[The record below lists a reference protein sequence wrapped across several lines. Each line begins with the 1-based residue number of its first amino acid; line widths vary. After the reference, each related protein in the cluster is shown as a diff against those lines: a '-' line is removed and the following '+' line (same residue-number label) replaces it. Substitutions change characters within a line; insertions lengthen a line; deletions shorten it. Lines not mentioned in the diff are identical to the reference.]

1 VTAQGESEGQEDR
14 QQSGGSSSEGRRP
27 HRLPAPDGDRL
38 DDLDQ
43 GPSAAHPRKPR
54 VLLVITLA
62 EVGGAQSYVAALLPA
77 LAGRFDVSVAAYGLG
92 PLREAAA
99 TTGAHFIPLRHVR
112 RAVNPFRDVAGLVE
126 LARVLRRERP
136 DIVHASSSK
145 AGVLGR
151 LAAVLAGV
159 PVRIFTAH
167 GWAFGARAGISSRL
181 YRLADRLM
189 RPLTSQTICV
199 SERERA
205 AGIEAHTCD
214 PARTVVIRNAVDL
227 DSWPVTT
234 GERPRPLVVSVGRL
248 KAPKDFP
255 TLVRALGLLPEGTF
269 EGLIVGDGPER
280 RVVQRQIVGHGLS
293 EVVRLAG
300 ERHDV
305 PAILAGADVFVLSS
319 RSEGLPVSVLEAMA
333 AGLPVVATD
342 VGGVSELVLD
352 GETGLLVPAG
362 DAPALTRALAWLLE
376 DSARRRRLGAA
387 ARERVVRDFSLD
399 AFRQAHLDLYSRELA
414 KRGLPAPAP

>member
-1 VTAQGESEGQEDR
+1 M
-14 QQSGGSSSEGRRP
+14 
-27 HRLPAPDGDRL
+27 
-38 DDLDQ
+38 
-43 GPSAAHPRKPR
+43 
-54 VLLVITLA
+54 LLVITLA

-77 LAGRFDVSVAAYGLG
+77 LAGRFDVSVAAHGMG

-112 RAVNPFRDVAGLVE
+112 RAINPFRDVAGLVE

-151 LAAVLAGV
+151 LAALFAGV
-159 PVRIFTAH
+159 PIRIFTAH
-167 GWAFGARAGISSRL
+167 GWAFGARAGITSRL

-205 AGIEAHTCD
+205 AGLAARTCD
-214 PARTVVIRNAVDL
+214 PGRTVVIRNAVDL
-227 DSWPVTT
+227 EAWPVAT
-234 GERPRPLVVSVGRL
+234 GERLRPLIVSVGRL
-248 KAPKDFP
+248 KAPKDFL
-255 TLVRALGLLPEGTF
+255 TLVRALGLLPGGTF
-269 EGLIVGDGPER
+269 EGLIVGDGPDR
-280 RVVQRQIVGHGLS
+280 RIVARTLVGHGLS
-293 EVVRLAG
+293 GTVRLAG

-333 AGLPVVATD
+333 AGLPVVASE

-352 GETGLLVPAG
+352 GETGLLVPPG
-362 DAPALTRALAWLLE
+362 DVPALTRALAWLLE
-376 DSARRRRLGAA
+376 DRARRQRLGDA
-387 ARERVVRDFSLD
+387 ARARAMRDFSLD
-399 AFRQAHLDLYSRELA
+399 AFRQAHLELYSRELA
-414 KRGLPAPAP
+414 TRGLPVPAP